1 MQLEKCTEVISLLAP
16 LLWLEE
22 PSTSSI
28 FIVRKISQQ
37 QAHLRTQR
45 AQVRRNRRVVLAAP
59 EMLRKGNS

>member
-22 PSTSSI
+22 PSTSPI

-37 QAHLRTQR
+37 QAHLRTQS
-45 AQVRRNRRVVLAAP
+45 AQVRRNRRAVLAAP
-59 EMLRKGNS
+59 EILRRGNS